1 MDWRT
6 NRPEVRRSRRL
17 VVSMIATVGNY
28 EYGFFWYFYQDG
40 SIQHEIKL
48 TGIMNTGALPPGET
62 RKYGLLVEPGLYAPN
77 HQHFFCVRLDMMLDG
92 PNNTVCGVVA
102 APEPMG
108 PPTRLAMPST
118 PYARRSAPSRRPSS
132 GSTRPRHVPG

>member
-1 MDWRT
+1 
-6 NRPEVRRSRRL
+6 
-17 VVSMIATVGNY
+17 MIATVGNY

-77 HQHFFCVRLDMMLDG
+77 HQHFFCVRLDMMVDG
-92 PNNTVCGVVA
+92 LNNTICEVHTA
-102 APEPMG
+102 AEPMG
-108 PPTRLAMPST
+108 PDNPLGNAFTLPE
-118 PYARRSAPSRRPSS
+118 RRSAPSKRPSS
-132 GSTRPRHVPG
+132 GLTRPLHVPG